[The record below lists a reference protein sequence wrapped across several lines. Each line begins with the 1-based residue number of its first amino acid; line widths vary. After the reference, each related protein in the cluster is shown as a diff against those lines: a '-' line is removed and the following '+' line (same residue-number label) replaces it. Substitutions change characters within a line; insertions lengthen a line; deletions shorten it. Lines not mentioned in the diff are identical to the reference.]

1 MVEQIAQKSAQGKT
15 ALRVQAIALQGDLS
29 KVMRC
34 FGRQC
39 RGQRRVFLK
48 LVRQTE
54 RQLLEV
60 GEPVMALAQG
70 ANDLLQQASE
80 LSSSQGERLRSQLQE
95 AMDTHARIA
104 QQSRRLVSGKKLLH
118 GKLVNAYD
126 TTIAAIVKGKS
137 NCAAQF
143 GKKPGICADMV
154 SGFVFAWHLPLG
166 NPGDGSYVRPL
177 IERTQQVIS
186 RVSGRLKVAI
196 HSLAGDLAFNDE
208 ALRQDLHAQGILT
221 VGIPRTVWPINPC
234 PSQQEVLEILNVSGL
249 NRKRTPYQ
257 VRVASACG
265 YSRPV
270 VESFIENLLCRGVGQ
285 ITYKGHHGAQL
296 QMGMTVMAY
305 NAATLVRIQ
314 HNRLSKRAQKLRRL
328 LGLKRHN
335 INAFNVA
342 LN

>member
-1 MVEQIAQKSAQGKT
+1 
-15 ALRVQAIALQGDLS
+15 
-29 KVMRC
+29 MRC

-39 RGQRRVFLK
+39 RGQHRVFLK
-48 LVRQTE
+48 LVRHTE
-54 RQLLEV
+54 RHLLDV
-60 GEPVMALAQG
+60 GEPVLALAHKTS
-70 ANDLLQQASE
+70 DLLQHVSDVSAS
-80 LSSSQGERLRSQLQE
+80 QRERLRSQLQE
-95 AMDTHARIA
+95 ATDNHERIV
-104 QQSRRLVSGKKLLH
+104 QQSRRLVNGKKLLH

-137 NCAAQF
+137 NCAVQF
-143 GKKPGICADMV
+143 GKKPGICADMM
-154 SGFVFAWHLPLG
+154 SGFIFAWHLPHG
-166 NPGDGSYVRPL
+166 NPSDGSYVRPL
-177 IERTQQVIS
+177 IERTQQIVERLTG
-186 RVSGRLKVAI
+186 RVKVAI

-221 VGIPRTVWPINPC
+221 VGIPRTAWPINPC
-234 PSQQEVLEILNVSGL
+234 PSQQEVLEILNASGL

-257 VRVASACG
+257 VHVASACG

-285 ITYKGHHGAQL
+285 ITYKGHHGAER

-314 HNRLSKRAQKLRRL
+314 QNRLSKRAQKLRRL

-335 INAFNVA
+335 INEFNVA

>member
-1 MVEQIAQKSAQGKT
+1 
-15 ALRVQAIALQGDLS
+15 
-29 KVMRC
+29 MRC

-39 RGQRRVFLK
+39 RGQSRVFLK

-54 RQLLEV
+54 RHLLEV
-60 GEPVMALAQG
+60 GEPVMALARD
-70 ANDLLQQASE
+70 AIELLHQASD
-80 LSSSQGERLRSQLQE
+80 LSSGQRKRLQEHLQE
-95 AMDTHARIA
+95 ATDNHERIA
-104 QQSRRLVSGKKLLH
+104 QQSRRLVNGKKLLH

-143 GKKPGICADMV
+143 GKKPGICADMM
-154 SGFVFAWHLPLG
+154 SGFIFAWHLPLG

-177 IERTQQVIS
+177 IERTQQAIS
-186 RVSGRLKVAI
+186 SVSGRLKVAI

-208 ALRQDLHAQGILT
+208 VLRQELHGQGILT
-221 VGIPRTVWPINPC
+221 VGIPRTAWPINPC
-234 PSQQEVLEILNVSGL
+234 PSQQEVLEILNASGL

-257 VRVASACG
+257 VQIASACG

-270 VESFIENLLCRGVGQ
+270 VESFIENLLCRGAGQ
-285 ITYKGHHGAQL
+285 ITYKGHHGAEL
-296 QMGMTVMAY
+296 HMGMTVMAY

-314 HNRLSKRAQKLRRL
+314 HNHLSKRAQKLRRL
-328 LGLKRHN
+328 LRLKRHN
-335 INAFNVA
+335 VNEFNMA

>member
-1 MVEQIAQKSAQGKT
+1 
-15 ALRVQAIALQGDLS
+15 
-29 KVMRC
+29 MRC

-54 RQLLEV
+54 RQLLDV
-60 GEPVMALAQG
+60 GEPVTALAQT
-70 ANDLLQQASE
+70 ASDLLQQASD
-80 LSSSQGERLRSQLQE
+80 LSLNQRERLRCQLQE
-95 AMDTHARIA
+95 ATDNHERIER
-104 QQSRRLVSGKKLLH
+104 QSRRLVNGKKLLH

-143 GKKPGICADMV
+143 GKKPGICADMM
-154 SGFVFAWHLPLG
+154 SGFIFAWHLPLG

-177 IERTQQVIS
+177 IARTQQVIS
-186 RVSGRLKVAI
+186 SVSGRLKVAI
-196 HSLAGDLAFNDE
+196 HSLAGDLAFHDDV
-208 ALRQDLHAQGILT
+208 LRQDLHAQGILT
-221 VGIPRTVWPINPC
+221 VGIPRTIWPINPC
-234 PSQQEVLEILNVSGL
+234 PSQQEVLEMLNEAGL
-249 NRKRTPYQ
+249 NRKRTPSQ
-257 VRVASACG
+257 VHVASACG

-270 VESFIENLLCRGVGQ
+270 VESFIENLLCRGAGQ

-328 LGLKRHN
+328 LRLKRHN
-335 INAFNVA
+335 VNEFNVA

>member
-1 MVEQIAQKSAQGKT
+1 
-15 ALRVQAIALQGDLS
+15 
-29 KVMRC
+29 MRC

-54 RQLLEV
+54 RHLLEV
-60 GEPVMALAQG
+60 GEPVMALGQLAS
-70 ANDLLQQASE
+70 DLLRQASE
-80 LSSSQGERLRSQLQE
+80 VSASQRERLRSQLHE
-95 AMDTHARIA
+95 ATENHDRIA
-104 QQSRRLVSGKKLLH
+104 QQSRRLVNGKKLLH

-137 NCAAQF
+137 NCWAQF

-154 SGFVFAWHLPLG
+154 SGFIFAWHLPSG

-177 IERTQQVIS
+177 IERTQQVID
-186 RVSGRLKVAI
+186 RLTGRFKVAI
-196 HSLAGDLAFNDE
+196 HSLAGDLALNDE

-221 VGIPRTVWPINPC
+221 VGIPRTVRPINPC
-234 PSQQEVLEILNVSGL
+234 PSQQEVLEILNEAGL

-257 VRVASACG
+257 VHVASACG
-265 YSRPV
+265 HSRPV
-270 VESFIENLLCRGVGQ
+270 VESFIESLLCRGIGQ
-285 ITYKGHHGAQL
+285 ITYKGHHGAEL

-328 LGLKRHN
+328 LGLKHHN
-335 INAFNVA
+335 VNEFNAA

>member
-1 MVEQIAQKSAQGKT
+1 
-15 ALRVQAIALQGDLS
+15 
-29 KVMRC
+29 MRC

-54 RQLLEV
+54 RHLLEV
-60 GEPVMALAQG
+60 GEPVMALGQLAS
-70 ANDLLQQASE
+70 DLLQQASE
-80 LSSSQGERLRSQLQE
+80 VSASQRERLRSQLHE
-95 AMDTHARIA
+95 ATENHDRIA
-104 QQSRRLVSGKKLLH
+104 QQSRRLVNGKKLLH

-137 NCAAQF
+137 NCWAQF

-154 SGFVFAWHLPLG
+154 SGFIFAWHLPSG

-177 IERTQQVIS
+177 IERTQQVID
-186 RVSGRLKVAI
+186 RLTGRFKVAI
-196 HSLAGDLAFNDE
+196 HSLAGDLALNDE

-221 VGIPRTVWPINPC
+221 VGIPRTVRPINPC
-234 PSQQEVLEILNVSGL
+234 PSQQEVLEILNEAGL

-257 VRVASACG
+257 VHVASACG
-265 YSRPV
+265 HSRPV
-270 VESFIENLLCRGVGQ
+270 VESFIESLLCRGIGQ
-285 ITYKGHHGAQL
+285 ITYKGHHGAEL

-328 LGLKRHN
+328 LGLKHHN
-335 INAFNVA
+335 VNEFNAA

>member
-1 MVEQIAQKSAQGKT
+1 
-15 ALRVQAIALQGDLS
+15 
-29 KVMRC
+29 MRC

-54 RQLLEV
+54 RQLLDV
-60 GEPVMALAQG
+60 GEPTAALAQH
-70 ANDLLQQASE
+70 ASDLLQQASA
-80 LSSSQGERLRSQLQE
+80 LSPSQRERLRCQLQE
-95 AMDTHARIA
+95 ATDNHERIER
-104 QQSRRLVSGKKLLH
+104 QSRRLVSGKKLLH

-143 GKKPGICADMV
+143 GKKPGICADMM
-154 SGFVFAWHLPLG
+154 SGFIFAWRLPVG
-166 NPGDGSYVRPL
+166 NPSDGSYVRPL

-186 RVSGRLKVAI
+186 SASGRLKVAI

-208 ALRQDLHAQGILT
+208 ALRQDLHRQGILT
-221 VGIPRTVWPINPC
+221 VGIPRTVLPINPC
-234 PSQQEVLEILNVSGL
+234 PNQQEVLEILNEAAL
-249 NRKRTPYQ
+249 NRKRTPHQ
-257 VRVASACG
+257 VGIACACG

-285 ITYKGHHGAQL
+285 ITYKGHHGAEL

-314 HNRLSKRAQKLRRL
+314 RNRLSERAQKLRRL
-328 LGLKRHN
+328 LGLKSHN
-335 INAFNVA
+335 VNEFNVA

>member
-1 MVEQIAQKSAQGKT
+1 
-15 ALRVQAIALQGDLS
+15 VQAVALQGDLS

-54 RQLLEV
+54 RHLLEV
-60 GEPVMALAQG
+60 GEPVMALGQHAS
-70 ANDLLQQASE
+70 DLLQQASE
-80 LSSSQGERLRSQLQE
+80 VSASQRERLRSQLHE
-95 AMDTHARIA
+95 ATENHDRIA
-104 QQSRRLVSGKKLLH
+104 QQSRRLVNGKKLLH

-137 NCAAQF
+137 NCWAQF

-154 SGFVFAWHLPLG
+154 SGFIFAWHLPSG

-177 IERTQQVIS
+177 IERTQQVID
-186 RVSGRLKVAI
+186 RLTGRFKVAI
-196 HSLAGDLAFNDE
+196 HSLAGDLALNDE

-221 VGIPRTVWPINPC
+221 VGIPRTVRPINPC
-234 PSQQEVLEILNVSGL
+234 PSQQEVLEILNEAGL

-257 VRVASACG
+257 VHVASACG
-265 YSRPV
+265 HSRPV
-270 VESFIENLLCRGVGQ
+270 VESFIESLLCRGIGQ
-285 ITYKGHHGAQL
+285 ITYKGHHGAEL

-328 LGLKRHN
+328 LGLKHHN
-335 INAFNVA
+335 VNEFNAA

>member
-1 MVEQIAQKSAQGKT
+1 
-15 ALRVQAIALQGDLS
+15 
-29 KVMRC
+29 MRC

-39 RGQRRVFLK
+39 RGQSRVFLK

-54 RQLLEV
+54 RQLLEI
-60 GEPVMALAQG
+60 GEPVMALAHG
-70 ANDLLQQASE
+70 ATELLHQASG
-80 LSSSQGERLRSQLQE
+80 LSSSQRERLQGQLQAATSNHE
-95 AMDTHARIA
+95 RIA
-104 QQSRRLVSGKKLLH
+104 QQSRRLVNGKKLLH

-143 GKKPGICADMV
+143 GKKPGICADVV
-154 SGFVFAWHLPLG
+154 SGFIFAWHLPRG

-186 RVSGRLKVAI
+186 SVSGRLKVAI
-196 HSLAGDLAFNDE
+196 HSLAGDLALNDE
-208 ALRQDLHAQGILT
+208 TLRQDLHAQGILT

-234 PSQQEVLEILNVSGL
+234 PSQQEVLEILNEAGL
-249 NRKRTPYQ
+249 NRMRTPYQ
-257 VRVASACG
+257 VHVACACG

-270 VESFIENLLCRGVGQ
+270 VESFIENLLGRGVGQ
-285 ITYKGHHGAQL
+285 ITYQGHHGAERH
-296 QMGMTVMAY
+296 MGMTVMAY

-314 HNRLSKRAQKLRRL
+314 QNRLSKRAQKLRRL

-335 INAFNVA
+335 INEFNVA

>member
-1 MVEQIAQKSAQGKT
+1 M
-15 ALRVQAIALQGDLS
+15 QAVALQGDLS

-39 RGQRRVFLK
+39 RGQSRVFLK

-54 RQLLEV
+54 RHLLEV
-60 GEPVMALAQG
+60 GEPVTALAQT
-70 ANDLLQQASE
+70 ANGLLQEASE
-80 LSSSQGERLRSQLQE
+80 LSVSQREHLRSQLQE
-95 AMDTHARIA
+95 ADEKHERIA
-104 QQSRRLVSGKKLLH
+104 QQSRRLINGKKLLH

-154 SGFVFAWHLPLG
+154 SGFIFAWHLPRG

-177 IERTQQVIS
+177 IEYTQQVI
-186 RVSGRLKVAI
+186 GRLTGRFKVAI
-196 HSLAGDLAFNDE
+196 HSLAGDLALNDD

-234 PSQQEVLEILNVSGL
+234 PSQQEVLEILQEAGL

-257 VRVASACG
+257 VHVASACG

-270 VESFIENLLCRGVGQ
+270 VESFIENLLCRGLGH

-296 QMGMTVMAY
+296 QMGITVMAY

-335 INAFNVA
+335 INEFNVA
-342 LN
+342 LNVE

>member
-1 MVEQIAQKSAQGKT
+1 
-15 ALRVQAIALQGDLS
+15 
-29 KVMRC
+29 MRC

-54 RQLLEV
+54 RQLLDV
-60 GEPVMALAQG
+60 GEPTAALAQT
-70 ANDLLQQASE
+70 ASDLLQQASA
-80 LSSSQGERLRSQLQE
+80 LSLSQRERLRCQLQE
-95 AMDTHARIA
+95 ATENHERIEC
-104 QQSRRLVSGKKLLH
+104 QSRRLVNGKKLLH

-126 TTIAAIVKGKS
+126 TTIAAIKKGKS

-143 GKKPGICADMV
+143 GKKPGICADMM
-154 SGFVFAWHLPLG
+154 SGFIFAWHLPLG
-166 NPGDGSYVRPL
+166 NPADGSYVRPL

-196 HSLAGDLAFNDE
+196 HSLAGDLAFNEE
-208 ALRQDLHAQGILT
+208 ALRQELHAQGILT

-234 PSQQEVLEILNVSGL
+234 PNQHEVLEILNASGL
-249 NRKRTPYQ
+249 NRTRTPYQ
-257 VRVASACG
+257 VHVASACG

-270 VESFIENLLCRGVGQ
+270 VESFVENLLCHGAGQ

-305 NAATLVRIQ
+305 NAATLARIQ

-328 LGLKRHN
+328 LRLKRCN
-335 INAFNVA
+335 VNEFNVA

>member
-1 MVEQIAQKSAQGKT
+1 
-15 ALRVQAIALQGDLS
+15 
-29 KVMRC
+29 MRC

-39 RGQRRVFLK
+39 RGQCRVFLK

-54 RQLLEV
+54 RHLLEV
-60 GEPVMALAQG
+60 GNPVMALAQD
-70 ANDLLQQASE
+70 ASDLLHQASE
-80 LSSSQGERLRSQLQE
+80 LSASQRERLRDQLQE
-95 AMDTHARIA
+95 AVDNHERIEH
-104 QQSRRLVSGKKLLH
+104 QSRRLVNGKKLLH

-126 TTIAAIVKGKS
+126 TTIAAIKKGKS

-154 SGFVFAWHLPLG
+154 SGFIFAWHLPLG

-196 HSLAGDLAFNDE
+196 HSVAGDLAFNDE
-208 ALRQDLHAQGILT
+208 ALRQELHAQGILT
-221 VGIPRTVWPINPC
+221 VGIPRTPWPINPC
-234 PSQQEVLEILNVSGL
+234 PSQQEVLEILKASGL

-257 VRVASACG
+257 VHVASACG

-305 NAATLVRIQ
+305 NGATLVRIQ

-328 LGLKRHN
+328 VGLKRHN
-335 INAFNVA
+335 VNEFNVA

>member
-1 MVEQIAQKSAQGKT
+1 
-15 ALRVQAIALQGDLS
+15 
-29 KVMRC
+29 MRC

-54 RQLLEV
+54 RQLLDI
-60 GEPVMALAQG
+60 GEPTIALAQE
-70 ANDLLQQASE
+70 AAALLQQDAD
-80 LSSSQGERLRSQLQE
+80 LSARQRERMRSQLQE
-95 AMDTHARIA
+95 ATDNHARIA
-104 QQSRRLVSGKKLLH
+104 QQSRRLINGKKLLH

-126 TTIAAIVKGKS
+126 TTIAAIIKGKS

-143 GKKPGICADMV
+143 GKKPGICADMM
-154 SGFVFAWHLPLG
+154 SGFIFAWRLPVG
-166 NPGDGSYVRPL
+166 NPSDGSYVRPL
-177 IERTQQVIS
+177 IEQTQQIIE
-186 RVSGRLKVAI
+186 RLTDRCKVAI

-234 PSQQEVLEILNVSGL
+234 PSQQEVLEMLNASGL

-257 VRVASACG
+257 VHIASACG

-270 VESFIENLLCRGVGQ
+270 VESFIENLLCRGAGQ
-285 ITYKGHHGAQL
+285 ITYKGHHGAGL

-328 LGLKRHN
+328 LRLKRHN
-335 INAFNVA
+335 VNEFNVA